1 MMTLFIETRDEIHII
16 DLSTVLYLK
25 ANRNYTD
32 FFYADGRVKSKLLN
46 ISFIESRIAE
56 MASQQNISNPFVHV
70 GRSLLVNTDLVELL
84 SLKLQR
90 IVFKT
95 SPPVSIPVSKLL
107 LRAFKEKLSQKLG
120 KESYALRSTSAN

>member
-1 MMTLFIETRDEIHII
+1 MMTLYIETRDEIHVI

-46 ISFIESRIAE
+46 ISFVESRISE
-56 MASQQNISNPFVHV
+56 MTSQQNIANPFVHV
-70 GRSLLVNTDLVELL
+70 GRSLLVNINLVEVL
-84 SLKLQR
+84 SLKLQK

-95 SPPVSIPVSKLL
+95 SPPISIPVSKLL
-107 LRAFKEKLSQKLG
+107 LRGFKEKMSQRLG
-120 KESYALRSTSAN
+120 KESYSLRDTSDS